1 MGFHF
6 LDLQIWN
13 ITLSGGDHRN
23 TNNTSNDHVEDND
36 LDLKIWDLTLRSG
49 RIKPKVFPAPQTSGQ
64 KIRLRGGKAPF
75 SGGTFQNHIFDEI
88 I

>member
-1 MGFHF
+1 MFHF

-23 TNNTSNDHVEDND
+23 TNNTGNDHVEDND